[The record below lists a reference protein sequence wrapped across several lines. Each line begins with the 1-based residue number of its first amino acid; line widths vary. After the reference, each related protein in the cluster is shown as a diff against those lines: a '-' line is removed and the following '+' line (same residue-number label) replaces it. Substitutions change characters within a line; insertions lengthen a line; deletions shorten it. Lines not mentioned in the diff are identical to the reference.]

1 MAINK
6 FSGESHQKAPSIL
19 VVEDNEAIGL
29 AIAFVLASK
38 GAYKCILARDV
49 FQVIEYV
56 KTLTPDLF
64 LFDYQLPKMNGLE
77 LYDHLHQQERLA
89 HIPALVMSANLP
101 TDELERRHLPF
112 IEKPFKLAKLL
123 QQVNAILADPSRA

>member
-1 MAINK
+1 MAIDK
-6 FSGESHQKAPSIL
+6 FSGGTHQKVLSIL

-29 AIAFVLASK
+29 AIAFVLTSK
-38 GAYKCILARDV
+38 GAYDCMLARDA
-49 FQVIEYV
+49 FQALEHI
-56 KTLTPDLF
+56 KMLTPDLF

-77 LYDHLHQQERLA
+77 LYDYLHQQERLA

-101 TDELERRHLPF
+101 TDELERRHLSS

-123 QQVNAILADPSRA
+123 QQVNAILADPSRS